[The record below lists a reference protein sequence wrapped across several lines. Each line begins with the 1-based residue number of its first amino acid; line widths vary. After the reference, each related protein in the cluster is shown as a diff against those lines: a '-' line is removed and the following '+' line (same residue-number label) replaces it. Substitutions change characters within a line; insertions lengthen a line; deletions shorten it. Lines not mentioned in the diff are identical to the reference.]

1 MTRKKA
7 IGKIWA
13 AFVMLLVAMT
23 LLGVNA
29 KAETAKTAVLVDESY
44 SSRYFSYEPFVTE
57 YLKDTPAEVIRFGN
71 NGKTAIYDEVQKAV
85 ESGYSRIYIIS
96 DCWNTTGRENVEN
109 NNVEITLLTPYFQSE
124 DVERHLENFVNHL
137 GTTAHV
143 EVSYWNEWPE
153 VEVVGTEQKETTSPK
168 EEKVPATV
176 SSTTQKTTG
185 TSGNP
190 EEANNQFASD
200 AKVTLILLILVFL
213 CIVLASVGRKKEDE
227 DKPLSANEVEKVKK
241 TATVINTAVQED
253 KEVARDSY
261 ILGDCSGSMERFQ
274 KEVLKRIESAECQK
288 FMFADKIAEY
298 PLIDPTYKLDR
309 GGTDIVR
316 AINHVLGVA
325 SKDAH
330 IYLVS
335 DMLNNRETNF
345 SKKRC
350 VPFEGIITIVY
361 YPGNVFGYR
370 RYAKDFIE
378 RMEKAMP
385 NATIEVVG
393 R

>member
-1 MTRKKA
+1 MAREKA
-7 IGKIWA
+7 IGKAWA
-13 AFVMLLVAMT
+13 AFVMLLVAMM

-57 YLKDTPAEVIRFGN
+57 YLKDTSAEVIRFGD
-71 NGKTAIYDEVQKAV
+71 NGKTAIYDEVQRAV
-85 ESGYSRIYIIS
+85 ESGYSRLYVIS
-96 DCWNTTGRENVEN
+96 DCWNTSGRENVEN

-124 DVERHLENFVNHL
+124 DVERHLDNFVSHL

-143 EVSYWNEWPE
+143 EISYWNEWPE
-153 VEVVGTEQKETTSPK
+153 VEVVGAEQKQTTSPK
-168 EEKVPATV
+168 EEKVSVTV
-176 SSTTQKTTG
+176 SSPEQKTTG
-185 TSGNP
+185 TSGKS
-190 EEANNQFASD
+190 EEANNQLASD
-200 AKVTLILLILVFL
+200 AEIVPILLVLTFL
-213 CIVLASVGRKKEDE
+213 CIALASAGRKKE
-227 DKPLSANEVEKVKK
+227 DKPLSANEVEKAKK
-241 TATVINTAVQED
+241 TATIINTAVQED
-253 KEVARDSY
+253 KEVARDLY

-274 KEVLKRIESAECQK
+274 KEVMRRIESAECSK
-288 FMFADKIAEY
+288 YMFADKIAEY
-298 PLIDPTYKLDR
+298 PLKDPTYQLNR

-330 IYLVS
+330 IVLVT
-335 DMLNNRETNF
+335 DLLNNRETNF

-350 VPFEGIITIVY
+350 APFSGVITIVY
-361 YPGNVFGYR
+361 YPRKVPGCK
-370 RYAKDFIE
+370 RYAQSFIE
-378 RMEKAMP
+378 RMETAMP